1 MTYTNII
8 ASLDNMNYVGKK
20 GQPIKRVEYRADI
33 TVITNTRT
41 YTRTVFHKEHLGLMR
56 NEQSVINSIMR
67 TEWSKY
73 NNSIKRGYYTSDEI
87 DEPEL
92 LEVRIIETDRNGNVK
107 EV

>member
-33 TVITNTRT
+33 TVVTNTRT

-56 NEQSVINSIMR
+56 SEQSVINSIMR

-73 NNSIKRGYYTSDEI
+73 NNNIKRGYYTPDEI
-87 DEPEL
+87 NEPEL
-92 LEVRIIETDRNGNVK
+92 LEVHIVEIDRNGNVK

>member
-1 MTYTNII
+1 
-8 ASLDNMNYVGKK
+8 
-20 GQPIKRVEYRADI
+20 
-33 TVITNTRT
+33 
-41 YTRTVFHKEHLGLMR
+41 MR

-73 NNSIKRGYYTSDEI
+73 NNNIKRGYYMLNEI